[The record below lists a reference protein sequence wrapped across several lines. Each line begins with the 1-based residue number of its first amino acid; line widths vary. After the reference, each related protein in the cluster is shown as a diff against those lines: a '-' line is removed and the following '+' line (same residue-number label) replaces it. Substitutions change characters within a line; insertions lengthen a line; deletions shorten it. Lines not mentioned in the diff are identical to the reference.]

1 MQVDISLKPEYKF
14 LIICVWVASFVSSFH
29 LPDTMDILDCMTDFS
44 PQLLLIK
51 HNLGKRDEMKE
62 TMI

>member
-1 MQVDISLKPEYKF
+1 MKTRIQISNYL
-14 LIICVWVASFVSSFH
+14 CGGASFVSSFH
-29 LPDTMDILDCMTDFS
+29 LPDTMDVLDCMTDFP

>member
-1 MQVDISLKPEYKF
+1 MKTRIQISNYLCLE
-14 LIICVWVASFVSSFH
+14 ASFVCLLH

-51 HNLGKRDEMKE
+51 HNLGRRDEMKE
-62 TMI
+62 TAI

>member
-1 MQVDISLKPEYKF
+1 M
-14 LIICVWVASFVSSFH
+14 SSFH
-29 LPDTMDILDCMTDFS
+29 LPDTMDILNCMTDFS

-51 HNLGKRDEMKE
+51 HNLGKRDEIKE